1 MKNPLCSTCG
11 QEYGIDPET
20 SLFFCADCE
29 EKYGLDGQGGWFDDE
44 DDDYEYPFDSYLEED
59 IQNFKDDNWQQE
71 SDC

>member
-11 QEYGIDPET
+11 QECAIDPET

-29 EKYGLDGQGGWFDDE
+29 EKYGLDGQNGWFD

-59 IQNFKDDNWQQE
+59 IQNFKDSQ
-71 SDC
+71 